1 MIQYPACFLQVMNGA
16 QKLKARSKTAE
27 NRGKKRENV
36 VGTVAEQSSLRKKKR
51 AGSRVMSVVN
61 ITLQVRIV
69 LSINAYFS

>member
-1 MIQYPACFLQVMNGA
+1 MNGA

-51 AGSRVMSVVN
+51 AGSKVMSVINV
-61 ITLQVRIV
+61 TLQVCTGF
-69 LSINAYFS
+69 SIIMKYFLVCF